1 MAINLIDWFKAHFGK
16 GVTPAEMEALY
27 TNPDNVCAM
36 AKAAKEMALLTCTQ
50 LITAS
55 LGKCE
60 FQTFDKGDPKK
71 RSEWRLWNIEP
82 NKNQNAQDFRARL
95 IYKLIS
101 TGDALVVETD
111 DGSIYIADS
120 YTRDDSV
127 MREALYSDVAIDNVS
142 MNRRFNEREVMHF
155 ILPNSGWL
163 KTFDSVA
170 DAYAVVINSGV
181 KGYRRAQGMKGT
193 LSIDAIQMS
202 TNEKMQKAY
211 EALKN
216 AAFKQFADA
225 ESAVLPLYKG
235 MEYTDTTQKT
245 YSNQNSRDIR
255 AMVDDLTDFAARM
268 LGIPPVLVNGTVQ
281 DISSAMRKYV
291 GDCLVPLTEVIRCEI
306 NRKRYTV
313 GDIERGTM
321 LVIDTTQAIYVDWLT
336 AASGIDKLV
345 ASGALS
351 VNEVRVLLR
360 LPAIDEEWANRH
372 YLTKNYGDIENPGEE
387 VIINE

>member
-1 MAINLIDWFKAHFGK
+1 MAISLIDWFKEHFGK

-27 TNPDNVCAM
+27 TDPDNVCAM

-60 FQTFDKGDPKK
+60 FQTFDKGNPKK
-71 RSEWRLWNIEP
+71 RSEWRLWNNEP

-101 TGDALVVETD
+101 TGDALVVGTD

-193 LSIDAIQMS
+193 LSIDAMQMG
-202 TNEKMQKAY
+202 NEKVKKAY
-211 EALKN
+211 ETLKD
-216 AAFKQFADA
+216 AGFKQFADA
-225 ESAVLPLYKG
+225 ESAVLQLYKG
-235 MEYTDTTQKT
+235 MEYTDVSQKT

-268 LGIPPVLVNGTVQ
+268 LGIPPVLVNGSVQ
-281 DISSAMRKYV
+281 DTSSAMRKYV

-306 NRKRYTV
+306 NRKRYTA

-360 LPAIDEEWANRH
+360 LPTIDEEWANRH

>member
-16 GVTPAEMEALY
+16 SVTPAEMEELY
-27 TNPDNVCAM
+27 SDPDNVCAM

-60 FQTFDKGDPKK
+60 FQTFDKGNPKK

-82 NKNQNAQDFRARL
+82 NKNQNAQNFRAQL

-101 TGDALVVETD
+101 TGNALVVETD

-120 YTRDDSV
+120 YTRDDAV
-127 MREALYSDVAIDNVS
+127 MREALYSDVVIDNLS
-142 MNRRFNEREVMHF
+142 INRKYNEREVMHF
-155 ILPNSGWL
+155 VLPNSGWL
-163 KTFDSVA
+163 KTFDDVA
-170 DAYAVVINSGV
+170 DAYATIINSGV

-193 LSIDAIQMS
+193 LSVDALML
-202 TNEKMQKAY
+202 NNDKVNKAY

-216 AAFKQFADA
+216 NRFKQFADA
-225 ESAVLPLYKG
+225 ESAVLELYKG
-235 MEYTDTTQKT
+235 MEYTDVSQKT

-268 LGIPPVLVNGTVQ
+268 LGIPPALVNGSVQ
-281 DISSAMRKYV
+281 DTSSAMRKYV

-306 NRKRYTV
+306 NRKRYTA

-360 LPAIDEEWANRH
+360 LPTIDEEWANKH